1 MTLSERCDEI
11 VRLIDETLEDYAT
24 SVAAMQAG
32 VAVVRRPLAAE
43 RPLVTKVRSLAQ
55 IQRERLARSA

>member
-32 VAVVRRPLAAE
+32 VAVVRRPHVAE

-55 IQRERLARSA
+55 IQRERLARTA